1 MLLVGREDYDAPSS
15 FGGATCVATAD
26 CIAVAT
32 LSPVEGPTQVSVAPS
47 ADESRLVALAEFTIE
62 SEGLVSVRDV
72 FHRDH
77 DAMGVE
83 PGFVDV
89 RVLADAAVEPTEVV
103 FVVRP
108 GGS

>member
-1 MLLVGREDYDAPSS
+1 M
-15 FGGATCVATAD
+15 
-26 CIAVAT
+26 
-32 LSPVEGPTQVSVAPS
+32 SPVDGPTSVSVAPS
-47 ADESRLVALAEFTIE
+47 ADEARLVVLGEFTIE
-62 SEGLVSVRDV
+62 SEGQVSVRDV

-89 RVLADAAVEPTEVV
+89 RVLADTAVEPTEVV